1 MQSSTISSEAML
13 VNRESIS
20 KLKYLLKH
28 FVIGFIAVYF
38 EDPKNVSRLVRYSI
52 NSFPREIQDMF

>member
-1 MQSSTISSEAML
+1 ML